1 MIKGNRVDIYTR
13 LSDEDRFKKDKDNDS
28 ESIANQKSMLLKYA
42 LNQGWEV
49 INVYSDDDYSGA
61 DSARPAFNKMLDDCE
76 NGLVDIVLC
85 KTQSRFSRDMEIV
98 EKYIHNKFIEWGIRF
113 VSVVDNA
120 DTNVQGNKKARQIN
134 GLINEW
140 YLEDL
145 SDNIRSSLQNRREDG
160 LFLGSFAPYGYI
172 KDPNN
177 KNKLLIDPVAS
188 EIVKEIFSLYR
199 NGVGYYKIGQIL
211 NEKGIPTPT
220 NYKKENGSKYE
231 CRQAKFK
238 EKTKWSQDTIAK
250 ILRNE
255 SYIGNLVQGKRTYI
269 SYKNHKTIV
278 KPEKEWTISYNTH
291 EPIIDMDTWT
301 AVQKKFKSRTRM
313 SRTTGKVYMLSRKVY
328 CKECGTVFTRQLYH
342 TKDGKTSYLK
352 CKGRKLASRDCTNV
366 FSIRCD
372 VLEQKILEKI
382 NEQLDKYYS
391 LAELKRAY
399 ILQKKS
405 LDSTVLSKREALEDE
420 LGILQNKIK
429 KKNEYYKCLYEDKT
443 EGVINQED
451 FMMLREKF
459 TNEIDEYKSR
469 IEKIK
474 ESLAELHDKKD
485 LVQTSVKIFEKYKHI
500 DKLTKVIVD
509 EFVNVVKVGSL
520 NKETNERDIDI
531 HLNIINL
538 E

>member
-1 MIKGNRVDIYTR
+1 MIKGKRVDIYAR
-13 LSDEDRFKKDKDNDS
+13 LSDEDRFKKDRNDDS

-49 INVYSDDDYSGA
+49 INIYSDDDYSGA
-61 DSARPAFNKMLDDCE
+61 DSTRPAFNKMLNDCE

-98 EKYIHNKFIEWGIRF
+98 EKYIHNKFVEWGIRF
-113 VSVVDNA
+113 VSIVDNA

-145 SDNIRSSLQNRREDG
+145 SDNIRSSLQNKREDG

-188 EIVKEIFSLYR
+188 EIVKEIFSLYI
-199 NGVGYYKIGQIL
+199 NGVGYYKIAQTL

-220 NYKKENGSKYE
+220 NYKKENGSKYV
-231 CRQAKFK
+231 CRKIKFK
-238 EKTKWSQDTIAK
+238 ERTKWSQDTIAK

-278 KPEKEWTISYNTH
+278 KPKEEWTTAYNTH

-301 AVQKKFKSRTRM
+301 AVQKKFKSRTRT
-313 SRTTGKVYMLSRKVY
+313 SYTTGEVYMLSRKVY

-342 TKDGKTSYLK
+342 TKDGKTPYLK
-352 CKGRKLASRDCTNV
+352 CKGRKLASKDCINV
-366 FSIRCD
+366 SSIRCD
-372 VLEQKILEKI
+372 VIEQKILEKI
-382 NEQLDKYYS
+382 NEQLDKYYN
-391 LAELKRAY
+391 LIELKRAY
-399 ILQKKS
+399 TLQKKS
-405 LDSTVLSKREALEDE
+405 LDSTTLSKREALEDE
-420 LGILQNKIK
+420 LESLDNKIK
-429 KKNEYYKCLYEDKT
+429 KKNEYYKCLYEDKM
-443 EGVINQED
+443 EGVISQED
-451 FMMLREKF
+451 FIMLREKF
-459 TNEIDEYKSR
+459 INEIEEYKSR
-469 IEKIK
+469 IETIK
-474 ESLAELHDKKD
+474 ESLKELRDKED
-485 LVQTSVKIFEKYKHI
+485 LPQTSVKIFEKYKHI

-509 EFVNVVKVGSL
+509 EFVDVVKVGSL